1 MKHIVV
7 CSLTF
12 DLITDVDGGI
22 NLTPEMYR
30 IAIKEKVDRLDRFDL
45 WSSGINIIDA
55 YPKREEL
62 ES

>member
-1 MKHIVV
+1 MKHHHI
-7 CSLTF
+7 CSLAF
-12 DLITDVDGGI
+12 DLISDDENGTD
-22 NLTPEMYR
+22 LTPEMYR